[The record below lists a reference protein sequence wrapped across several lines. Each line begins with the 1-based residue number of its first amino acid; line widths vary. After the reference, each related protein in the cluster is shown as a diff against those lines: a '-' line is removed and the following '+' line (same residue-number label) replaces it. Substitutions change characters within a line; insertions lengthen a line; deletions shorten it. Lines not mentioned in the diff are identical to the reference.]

1 METKIST
8 QNGFEVV
15 AASGRLDTVES
26 PKLEKVLIDIL
37 DSGKKRIV
45 LDCDGV
51 DYVSSSGLR
60 VFLLLMKRV
69 TQAEG
74 RFYLA
79 NIKPN
84 VREVIEISGF
94 SKLIGIF
101 DTVEKAINA

>member
-8 QNGFEVV
+8 LNGFEVV
-15 AASGRLDTVES
+15 TVSGRLDTVES
-26 PKLEKVLIDIL
+26 PKLEKTLIGIL

-79 NIKPN
+79 NIKPD
-84 VREVIEISGF
+84 VREVIEVSGF
-94 SKLIGIF
+94 SKLIGIYESV
-101 DTVEKAINA
+101 DKAVNA